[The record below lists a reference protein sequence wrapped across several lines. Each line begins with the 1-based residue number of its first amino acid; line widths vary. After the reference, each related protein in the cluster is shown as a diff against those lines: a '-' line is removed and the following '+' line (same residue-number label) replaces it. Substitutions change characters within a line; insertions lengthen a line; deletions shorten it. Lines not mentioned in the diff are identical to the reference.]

1 MLIVRGFPISE
12 LDDWNTG
19 MLINWCYAHDRAQR
33 KANGEEVH
41 DNYKRYQTLKA
52 LEPEIDQQYAA
63 GQIDEK
69 KYRSYK
75 ESLEAAEK
83 AMGRR

>member
-1 MLIVRGFPISE
+1 MLVRGFPLSE
-12 LDDWNTG
+12 LDEWNTG
-19 MLINWCYAHDRAQR
+19 MLINWCYAHDRTQR

-52 LEPEIDQQYAA
+52 LEPEIDQQYTA
-63 GQIDEK
+63 GLIDEK
-69 KYRSYK
+69 KYISYK
-75 ESLEAAEK
+75 ESLAAAEK

>member
-1 MLIVRGFPISE
+1 
-12 LDDWNTG
+12 
-19 MLINWCYAHDRAQR
+19 MLINWCYAHDRTQR

-63 GQIDEK
+63 GQIDDK
-69 KYRSYK
+69 KYKSYK
-75 ESLEAAEK
+75 DSLSAAEK

>member
-1 MLIVRGFPISE
+1 
-12 LDDWNTG
+12 
-19 MLINWCYAHDRAQR
+19 MLINWCYTHDRNQR
-33 KANGEEVH
+33 KQNGEEVH

-63 GQIDEK
+63 GQIDDK
-69 KYRSYK
+69 KYKSYK
-75 ESLEAAEK
+75 DSLSAAEN

>member
-1 MLIVRGFPISE
+1 
-12 LDDWNTG
+12 
-19 MLINWCYAHDRAQR
+19 MLINWCYAHDRSQR
-33 KANGEEVH
+33 RQNGEEVH

-63 GQIDEK
+63 GQIDDK
-69 KYRSYK
+69 KYKSYK
-75 ESLEAAEK
+75 DSLAAAEK

>member
-1 MLIVRGFPISE
+1 MLV
-12 LDDWNTG
+12 
-19 MLINWCYAHDRAQR
+19 NWCIEHDRAKR

-41 DNYKRYQTLKA
+41 DNYKRYQALKSI
-52 LEPEIDQQYAA
+52 EPEIDQQHAA
-63 GQIDEK
+63 GQINEE

-75 ESLEAAEK
+75 ESLAAAEK

>member
-1 MLIVRGFPISE
+1 MSE
-12 LDDWNTG
+12 LDNWNTG
-19 MLINWCYAHDRAQR
+19 MLINWCIEHDRAIRIQR
-33 KANGEEVH
+33 GEVVH
-41 DNYKRYQTLKA
+41 DNYKRYLALKSI
-52 LEPEIDQQYAA
+52 EPDIDRQYEAGEID
-63 GQIDEK
+63 EE

>member
-1 MLIVRGFPISE
+1 
-12 LDDWNTG
+12 
-19 MLINWCYAHDRAQR
+19 MLINWCYAHDKAAR
-33 KANGEEVH
+33 KQNGEEVH

-52 LEPEIDQQYAA
+52 LEPEIDQQYTA

-69 KYRSYK
+69 KYISYK
-75 ESLEAAEK
+75 ESLAAAEK

>member
-1 MLIVRGFPISE
+1 MLARGFPLSE
-12 LDDWNTG
+12 LDEWNTG
-19 MLINWCYAHDRAQR
+19 MLINWCYAHDRSQR
-33 KANGEEVH
+33 RQNGEEVH

-63 GQIDEK
+63 GQIDDK
-69 KYRSYK
+69 KYKSYK
-75 ESLEAAEK
+75 DSLAAAEK